1 MIGGLK
7 ECGNFA
13 GEKKGTLKLVIRILH
28 SILYYSTG
36 HKLFFII
43 IIHINMYP
51 RAFHNRLCF
60 KTYFF
65 SFLPRIVKR

>member
-13 GEKKGTLKLVIRILH
+13 GEKKGTLKLVIHFLYSIPYYSIVYLSF
-28 SILYYSTG
+28 SIL
-36 HKLFFII
+36 FIY
-43 IIHINMYP
+43 INIYP
-51 RAFHNRLCF
+51 RTFHNTLCSN
-60 KTYFF
+60 TYFF